1 MVWRAWNFS
10 EERMGFG
17 SKVAASALLLGLNA
31 QAGVNAQQQGAIQ
44 PAQLTGSWKSPTGSC
59 NPAYFKGAD
68 PTKTVRGENAL
79 AATVVDKGMTVQGIV
94 ILQGAREGQMV
105 NAMTDQAIFLID
117 LLADKKLQLIPIGAP
132 VLAWQEITL
141 EACP

>member
-1 MVWRAWNFS
+1 
-10 EERMGFG
+10 
-17 SKVAASALLLGLNA
+17 
-31 QAGVNAQQQGAIQ
+31 
-44 PAQLTGSWKSPTGSC
+44 
-59 NPAYFKGAD
+59 
-68 PTKTVRGENAL
+68 VRGENAL

-132 VLAWQEITL
+132 VLAWQEVTL

>member
-1 MVWRAWNFS
+1 MAFWSRIAI
-10 EERMGFG
+10 
-17 SKVAASALLLGLNA
+17 SALLLGLSA
-31 QAGVNAQQQGAIQ
+31 QAGVNAQQQGAMQ
-44 PAQLTGSWKSPTGSC
+44 PAQLIGSWKSPTGSC
-59 NPAYFKGAD
+59 NPAYFKGTD

-117 LLADKKLQLIPIGAP
+117 LLPEKKLQLIPIGAP
-132 VLAWQEITL
+132 VLMWQEMTL